1 MIKIKMNSYNKSK
14 TIRNYFYT
22 TKQYLYVLF
31 SFLIILAIGLFIFN
45 CLFYNQQWIWEIVR
59 NNMNHLIINYL
70 YFPISLLLLAP
81 SLLLSG
87 ISLQAS
93 TKNQLA
99 GPTTLGIFP
108 LCVLGLL
115 LAQIMTTTFS
125 YLYIGFGLGLVFSIL
140 VLLIHFII
148 INKYPNKPSV
158 SLVFGFVL
166 ATVIT
171 SINVL
176 IAINFKQV
184 NISFLQLLGNSS
196 IKVSTNRF
204 ILGIVTLSVGLLILV
219 INGSKIKLINQN
231 YDLATGLGA
240 RVNLIYWSNAV
251 ASSLI
256 GISCCV
262 LVGSVALVAIVMPHF
277 GRLLFKRFN
286 YQTQIWAS
294 ILATIIFLQFAHS
307 MVSALVKINLI
318 YVTAFIAAIPMII
331 LVKKQ
336 MKT

>member
-1 MIKIKMNSYNKSK
+1 MNNQANYKITKNQ
-14 TIRNYFYT
+14 FYT
-22 TKQYLYVLF
+22 TKQYLISLF
-31 SFLIILAIGLFIFN
+31 SCLIILAVGLFVFN
-45 CLFYNQQWIWEIVR
+45 CLYYNQQWIWEVIALDQS
-59 NNMNHLIINYL
+59 HLLLNYF
-70 YFPISLLLLAP
+70 YFPICLLLLAP

-99 GPTTLGIFP
+99 GPSTLGIFP

-115 LAQIMTTTFS
+115 LAQILTTTFS
-125 YLYIGFGLGLVFSIL
+125 YLYIGFGLGLLFSIL
-140 VLLIHFII
+140 VLLTHFII
-148 INKYPNKPSV
+148 INKYPNKPSI

-171 SINVL
+171 SVNIL

-196 IKVSTNRF
+196 IKASINRF
-204 ILGIVTLSVGLLILV
+204 ILGIVTLSVGLFILV
-219 INGSKIKLINQN
+219 INSTKIKLVSQN

-240 RVNLIYWSNAV
+240 RVNFIYWSNAI

-256 GISCCV
+256 GISCCI
-262 LVGSVALVAIVMPHF
+262 LVGSIALIAIVMPHF

-286 YQTQIWAS
+286 YWVQIWAS
-294 ILATIIFLQFAHS
+294 ILATIVFLQFAHTIVNS
-307 MVSALVKINLI
+307 LVKINLI
-318 YVTAFIAAIPMII
+318 YVIALVAAIPMII